1 MQIADTLEAHLI
13 ETNRQ
18 AEKMYSQLVR
28 QYAANEGITEELKRR
43 DQMAWTGAMNNIRER
58 VMEVVANELIF
69 T

>member
-1 MQIADTLEAHLI
+1 MAGTLEAHLI

-18 AEKMYSQLVR
+18 AEEMYSQLVQ
-28 QYAANEGITEELKRR
+28 QYAANEDVVEELKYR